1 MSSAFKRYCRDTD
14 IKLEFGSP
22 NSPQQIGANER
33 VGRTIAVVVRCL
45 LADSG
50 VPKFLWG
57 KLMLTAVFRGHRA
70 PTAALAKSKPDKT
83 LYGKDAH
90 VGHLRVIEAGAFVHV
105 ENDTKKLERRTWEGG
120 LLRTA

>member
-14 IKLEFGSP
+14 VQLEFGSP
-22 NSPQQIGANER
+22 NTPQQIGANER

-57 KLMLTAVFRGHRA
+57 ELMLTAIYRGHRA
-70 PTAALAKSKPDKT
+70 PTAALAKSMPDKT

-90 VGHLRVIEAGAFVHV
+90 LGHLRANEARAFVHV
-105 ENDTKKLERRTWEGG
+105 EKYTKKLERRTWEGG
-120 LLRTA
+120 LLGTA